1 MAKKR
6 ILIVGDS
13 FCAANDHD
21 KSWHNLLRNHFD
33 VTNFSQCGVGQ
44 YKIHKQLYQAQQ
56 YFDIVLYA
64 ISSPY
69 RCHTESNPFYDT
81 LHPTHANCDFIYQD
95 VLDKLPDHR
104 AQNLVWWFEN
114 VFDLDQA
121 KHMHNLVVV
130 DDCKLQNLIPISF
143 FDCTHIDPSIDIVDF
158 FAVWQNHPGL
168 CNHLSDQGHDL
179 VFQTLMSKIS
189 W

>member
-1 MAKKR
+1 MAKKS

-21 KSWHNLLRNHFD
+21 NSWHNRLHDYFD

-44 YKIHKQLYQAQQ
+44 YKIHKQLCRAQQ
-56 YFDIVLYA
+56 CFDIVIYS

-69 RCHTESNPFYDT
+69 RCHTESNPFYSMS
-81 LHPTHANCDFIYQD
+81 HATHAHCDFIYQD
-95 VLDKLPDHR
+95 VVDKLPDHR

-121 KHMHNLVVV
+121 KHMHNLLVV
-130 DDCKLQNLIPISF
+130 NII
-143 FDCTHIDPSIDIVDF
+143 DF
-158 FAVWQNHPGL
+158 FPVWKNHPGSR
-168 CNHLSDQGHDL
+168 NHLSDQGHDL
-179 VFQTLMSKIS
+179 VFQTLISKIS
-189 W
+189 LY